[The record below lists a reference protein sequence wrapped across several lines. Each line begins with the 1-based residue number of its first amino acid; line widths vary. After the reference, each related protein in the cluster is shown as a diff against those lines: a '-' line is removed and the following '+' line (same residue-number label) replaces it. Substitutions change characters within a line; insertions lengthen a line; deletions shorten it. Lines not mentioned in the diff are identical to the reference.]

1 MPGTGVAAHG
11 GLKTAYARG
20 TFDVMKLRLFVV
32 DDNRL
37 FRDGLTA
44 MLNTQHDLT
53 VVAALADGEEAL
65 RRVPAAKPDVVLL
78 DQALRNGD
86 ALQLAGTVRQASPRT
101 KVIVMGLLP
110 IQDDVVEYVRAGV
123 SGFVLK
129 AATLDDFLHA
139 IRSVAQGANIL
150 PPPLTVSLFSQ
161 IADLAVRRGEG
172 QALQA
177 VRLTKREREVVD
189 LITAG
194 MSNKEIARQLH
205 LSTDTIRSHVH
216 NVLEKLALRSRL
228 QVAAYM
234 HAQQHSARSSGDRP
248 SA

>member
-1 MPGTGVAAHG
+1 
-11 GLKTAYARG
+11 
-20 TFDVMKLRLFVV
+20 
-32 DDNRL
+32 
-37 FRDGLTA
+37 
-44 MLNTQHDLT
+44 
-53 VVAALADGEEAL
+53 
-65 RRVPAAKPDVVLL
+65 
-78 DQALRNGD
+78 
-86 ALQLAGTVRQASPRT
+86 
-101 KVIVMGLLP
+101 MGLLP

-194 MSNKEIARQLH
+194 MSNKEIAHQLH

-234 HAQQHSARSSGDRP
+234 HAQRPSSRSSRDRP
-248 SA
+248 GA